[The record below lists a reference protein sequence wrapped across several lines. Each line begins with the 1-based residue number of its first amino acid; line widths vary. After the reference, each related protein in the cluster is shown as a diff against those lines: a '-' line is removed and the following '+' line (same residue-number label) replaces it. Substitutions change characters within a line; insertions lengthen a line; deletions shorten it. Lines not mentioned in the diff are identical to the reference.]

1 MRFKKNSDS
10 PELDMN
16 PMVDMAFLLVSFFML
31 TTTFKTVEPVLV
43 DKPLSTSSIKVP
55 EKNIMK
61 ITIDPSGKIFFGID
75 NKYTRQKL
83 LNKMG
88 LLKEVEFNQDQ
99 IKTFGLVAGIGT
111 PVNDLPDFLDM
122 TSEEQRFFQQV
133 GIPCL
138 GDENQLRDWVLT
150 ARLLNPSQRVS
161 VLADRDTP
169 YEYVRCVINT
179 LQDLRIYRFN
189 LVTDLETTQ

>member
-1 MRFKKNSDS
+1 
-10 PELDMN
+10 MN